1 MKKNIKI
8 IVFSAIG
15 IAILAVT
22 AVVLSLTAPNSEAD
36 EPETTT
42 TTADERLDI
51 VATDTA
57 KIETIKV
64 SNQNGVYTIGKTEH
78 HGATEWTI
86 VGAGINQHL
95 YDQSK
100 FNTIVTNAA
109 QMKANSVVE
118 ENADDLAQ
126 YGLETPAAQFTTSFS
141 DGTEKTIEIGGINPS
156 GTSLY
161 IKEKGDNTVYT
172 YSNYK
177 LNYFTNYT
185 ATSFVL
191 TQVMEAYDSQTAP
204 VITKLTV
211 KRKDMEKDVVLEA
224 LPEPDENSDS
234 INVYS
239 HTFTSPFNCYI
250 DFNDGPAYLY
260 GLYGLNAKSAAY
272 LEVNDETKGKTGLL
286 DPQCEVAMLVE
297 DTIYRLY
304 IGNAVEE
311 TVIDEATGV
320 ETTSVVAYYGIC
332 NQVPDVIY
340 LFDAASLPWI
350 TNPPEDFASEMFLV
364 PYIFDLE
371 SIAYEDAETSFEIRI
386 EGTNESNA
394 FYNNETNE
402 KVDGDS
408 FKELYQ
414 YFISAKGDSFYDS
427 EDRGEKIASITYNY
441 ENESME
447 PSVVEFFEGVESR
460 EVIIAV
466 NGVNLYTTKPMYTVR
481 LLENAQAFLNGEEIV
496 LSY

>member
-1 MKKNIKI
+1 MKKNLKI

-15 IAILAVT
+15 IAVLAIT
-22 AVVLSLTAPNSEAD
+22 AIVLSLTAPENEQGESES
-36 EPETTT
+36 TT
-42 TTADERLDI
+42 TTADERLNL

-57 KIETIKV
+57 RIETVTVTNK
-64 SNQNGVYTIGKTEH
+64 NGVYTIGKTEH
-78 HGATEWTI
+78 HDNTEWTI
-86 VGAGINQHL
+86 VGEDIDQHL

-100 FNTIVTNAA
+100 FETVIGNAA

-126 YGLETPAAQFTTSFS
+126 YGLDSPEASFTTSFS

-161 IKEKGDNTVYT
+161 IKEKGQNTVYT

-211 KRKDMEKDVVLEA
+211 KRKDMEKDIVLEA
-224 LPEPDENSDS
+224 LPEPDEDSDS
-234 INVYS
+234 ISVYS

-260 GLYGLNAKSAAY
+260 GLYGLTALSAEY
-272 LEVNDETKGKTGLL
+272 LEVTDETKEKTGLL
-286 DPQCEVAMLVE
+286 EPQCEVAMLVE

-311 TVIDEATGV
+311 TVVDEQTGV
-320 ETTSVVAYYGIC
+320 ETTVVVGYYGMF

-340 LFDAASLPWI
+340 LFDPASLPWV
-350 TNPPEDFASEMFLV
+350 TNPPEDYASEIFLM
-364 PYIFDLE
+364 PYIFDLTNIE
-371 SIAYEDAETSFEIRI
+371 YEDAELSLDIRI
-386 EGTNESNA
+386 EGTNENNA
-394 FYNNETNE
+394 FYDNGTNE

-414 YFISAKGDSFYDS
+414 FFVSARGDSFYNAD
-427 EDRGEKIASITYNY
+427 ERGEKIATITYHY

-447 PSVVEFFEGVESR
+447 PSVVEFFEGVEDR
-460 EVIIAV
+460 QVIIAV
-466 NGVNLYTTKPMYTVR
+466 NGINVYKTKPMYTVR
-481 LLENAQAFLNGEEIV
+481 LLENVRAFLNGEEIV

>member
-1 MKKNIKI
+1 MKKNLKI

-15 IAILAVT
+15 IAVLAIT
-22 AVVLSLTAPNSEAD
+22 AVVLSLTAPENPGDNPEA
-36 EPETTT
+36 TTT
-42 TTADERLDI
+42 TVDERLNL
-51 VATDTA
+51 VEVDTA
-57 KIETIKV
+57 QIESITITNEK
-64 SNQNGVYTIGKTEH
+64 GTYTIGKTVH
-78 HGATEWTI
+78 DKNTEWTV
-86 VGAGINQHL
+86 VGADIDQHL
-95 YDQSK
+95 YDQAK
-100 FNTIVTNAA
+100 FATIAGNAA
-109 QMKANSVVE
+109 TMKANSVVE

-126 YGLETPAAQFTTSFS
+126 YGLENPQAQFVTKFS
-141 DGTEKTIEIGGINPS
+141 DGTEKAIEIGSANPS

-161 IKEKGDNTVYT
+161 VKEKGKNTVYT

-191 TQVMEAYDSQTAP
+191 TQVMGAYDSQTAP

-211 KRKDMEKDVVLEA
+211 KRKDMEKDIVLEA
-224 LPEPDENSDS
+224 LPEPDEDSDS

-239 HTFTSPFNCYI
+239 HMFTSPFNCYI
-250 DFNDGPAYLY
+250 DFNDGPTYLY
-260 GLYGLNAKSAAY
+260 GMYGLTAKSAEY
-272 LEVNDETKGKTGLL
+272 LEVTDETKKKTGLL

-311 TVIDEATGV
+311 TVLDEATGV
-320 ETTSVVAYYGIC
+320 ETKVVVGYYGIC
-332 NQVPDVIY
+332 NRVPDVIY
-340 LFDAASLPWI
+340 LFDPASLPWI

-364 PYIFDLE
+364 PYIYDLTNIE
-371 SIAYEDAETSFEIRI
+371 YEDAEVSFGIRI
-386 EGTNESNA
+386 EGTNENNA

-402 KVDGDS
+402 KVDGDA

-414 YFISAKGDSFYDS
+414 FFIAAKGDSFYNGN
-427 EDRGEKIASITYNY
+427 ERGEKIASITYHY
-441 ENESME
+441 ENESMK
-447 PSVVEFFEGVESR
+447 PSVVEFYEGVEDR
-460 EVIIAV
+460 QVIIAV
-466 NGVNLYTTKPMYTVR
+466 NGTNVYKTKPMYAVR